1 MMLAERVA
9 GPLLLVVT
17 GRPEL
22 LDQRPGWSAA
32 GSLVRLEALAS
43 AESEQMI
50 GTLLGRECPGPIHE
64 LVAERAEGNPF
75 FVEELIATLADRGV
89 LARDNGGWLFGE
101 LPPDISVPDTVEA
114 VLAARI
120 DLLPWTE
127 KGALQTAAAIGR
139 VFGSDPVCDPAP
151 EADPEFGLL
160 QARDFARRRASSSTE
175 GQREYLIKHALTREV
190 AYQSLLKARRA
201 PLHAGFA
208 EWLERN
214 GRREDEHAPLLAH
227 HYAEAVGPEVL
238 DLAWSGREE
247 QAEALR
253 SKAVWWS
260 RRAAE
265 LAIGRYEIDQG
276 LALLH
281 QALSLETEPLDQAG
295 LWQRIGH
302 AYALKYDGQGFFQAM
317 QKALDIGG
325 PSAEVYAELALQCAL
340 RAGMWV
346 QQPDWTLVDGWI
358 QQARDLAEEGSLTQG
373 HALTARFMHTADESV
388 GRSALA
394 IAERLGDYEL
404 RCTVLH
410 NVAYSALLA
419 GDFDR
424 ACTLTDEVI
433 ALLPGLPNPD
443 VCSTALMSAVFVYM
457 KSGRLGAAAQASVRA
472 AEAAAAA
479 TPHHRVH
486 AAGWHAEQTRH
497 LL

>member
-22 LDQRPGWSAA
+22 LDQRPGWSAT

-50 GTLLGRECPGPIHE
+50 GTLLGRDCPGPIHE

-127 KGALQTAAAIGR
+127 KGALQTAAVIGR
-139 VFGSDPVCDPAP
+139 VFWSDPVSDLAP

-214 GRREDEHAPLLAH
+214 GRGEDEHAPLLAH

-253 SKAVWWS
+253 GKAVWWS

-302 AYALKYDGQGFFQAM
+302 ACALKYDGQG
-317 QKALDIGG
+317 
-325 PSAEVYAELALQCAL
+325 L
-340 RAGMWV
+340 R
-346 QQPDWTLVDGWI
+346 
-358 QQARDLAEEGSLTQG
+358 
-373 HALTARFMHTADESV
+373 
-388 GRSALA
+388 
-394 IAERLGDYEL
+394 
-404 RCTVLH
+404 
-410 NVAYSALLA
+410 
-419 GDFDR
+419 
-424 ACTLTDEVI
+424 
-433 ALLPGLPNPD
+433 PGLHPD
-443 VCSTALMSAVFVYM
+443 
-457 KSGRLGAAAQASVRA
+457 G
-472 AEAAAAA
+472 
-479 TPHHRVH
+479 
-486 AAGWHAEQTRH
+486 
-497 LL
+497 